1 MENKMK
7 QKRTISLFIVM
18 TLIFSIIVPF
28 PIEAEANNNT
38 FSASYSGTYDSSTP
52 MSFDIYN
59 VDIEQ
64 RTFTGHIY
72 IKGELATIDK
82 SISGNIAFY
91 DEYYECDFQFKYYA
105 WFTNYDAVF
114 YIRIYPEK
122 GIATGEGGGGII
134 IYSSAISLQGTVD
147 KFYNKNTFNTE
158 T

>member
-1 MENKMK
+1 MK
-7 QKRTISLFIVM
+7 SKKIV
-18 TLIFSIIVPF
+18 SIIVVISMVFSVFASF
-28 PIEAEANNNT
+28 PLEAEANNNS
-38 FSASYSGTYDSSTP
+38 FSASYSGTYDSSSP

-72 IKGELATIDK
+72 IKGELATINKD
-82 SISGNIAFY
+82 ISGNIAFY
-91 DEYYECDFQFKYYA
+91 DDYYECDFQFKYYA